1 MKKLSELV
9 LEKVV
14 NNDSVL
20 RTLTPV
26 DEGAEV
32 GHVEKNVHCFARI
45 VLQVL
50 GLGWDWSLIVD
61 NMIFIVGVSPN
72 RNS

>member
-14 NNDSVL
+14 KNDSVL